1 MVEPRVYDVADVDV
15 KDEAQ
20 RVITAPVS
28 PLGQRFYLKTKDA
41 AAIASP
47 STLALDPLRK
57 QIPENEE
64 QGIAPLY
71 AFLYVADR
79 EEGLVVVGDPKKG
92 VGTLLDGDPQNN
104 FLKRGATFNPEGK
117 LTGAHRVT
125 IAGTYAPMSCAIGG
139 WRLWR

>member
-1 MVEPRVYDVADVDV
+1 MKDVS
-15 KDEAQ
+15 Q

-64 QGIAPLY
+64 QSIAPLY

-79 EEGLVVVGDPKKG
+79 EEGLVVVGDPKTG

-104 FLKRGATFNPEGK
+104 FLKRGRDLQSGWQADWRASHHDCRDVCVHS
-117 LTGAHRVT
+117 LQSR
-125 IAGTYAPMSCAIGG
+125 AGGCSAG
-139 WRLWR
+139 